1 MFSSG
6 CCHHII
12 CGTFW
17 AQPAWWVVLHF
28 LLMITH
34 CQCFLPTVFSS
45 CSLSFSLLY
54 HSFYCCSAF
63 ELSFFPGFC
72 TLPLQVY
79 LWKVYLK
86 FQLSSSV
93 SFRCIYYC
101 LSALLS
107 AFLCLFPLRSCVLK
121 STCTKMYIFLAITD
135 WYNIITVSND

>member
-34 CQCFLPTVFSS
+34 CQCFLPTVFLSRS
-45 CSLSFSLLY
+45 LSLSFSLLY

-63 ELSFFPGFC
+63 ELSFFSRFLYTSTTSLSLKSLLEVSVEFVGFISLHLL
-72 TLPLQVY
+72 LPVC
-79 LWKVYLK
+79 
-86 FQLSSSV
+86 SSL
-93 SFRCIYYC
+93 C
-101 LSALLS
+101 LSLSIPFALLCIEKHLYKNVHYS
-107 AFLCLFPLRSCVLK
+107 RDYRL
-121 STCTKMYIFLAITD
+121 I
-135 WYNIITVSND
+135 